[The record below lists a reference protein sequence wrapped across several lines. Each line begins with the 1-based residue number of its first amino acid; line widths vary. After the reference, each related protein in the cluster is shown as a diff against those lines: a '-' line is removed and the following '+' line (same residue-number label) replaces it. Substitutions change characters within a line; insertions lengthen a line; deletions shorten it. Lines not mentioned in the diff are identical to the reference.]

1 MKHFFSLWLFVL
13 LSGITFHSSAD
24 MERLK
29 MATTTSTDNSGL
41 LAVLNPPF
49 EKKYDVKLDVISVG
63 TGKAI
68 RLGKNGDVDLIFV
81 HAPAAEKKFV
91 DEGYGI
97 EREPVMHNDFV
108 IVGPMNDPAGIK
120 TAKNINDAI
129 SRLIDKKHIF
139 VSRGDDSGTHKKEK
153 SLWEMTGEQ
162 PSGGWY
168 LAVGQ
173 GMGVVLRIADDK
185 EAYTLTDRGTYLAYK
200 DKMKLMVLFEN
211 DEALFNPYHVILVNP
226 EKHPHVRND
235 LARKYSEFIRSAEG
249 QGLIRDFKVNGELLF
264 HPDVIN

>member
-1 MKHFFSLWLFVL
+1 MKKFLSFSFLTLL
-13 LSGITFHSSAD
+13 LSLSFQSNAEV
-24 MERLK
+24 ERLK

-49 EKKYDVKLDVISVG
+49 EKKYKVKMDVISVG

-81 HAPAAEKKFV
+81 HAPGAEKKFV

-97 EREPVMHNDFV
+97 EREAVMHNDFV
-108 IVGPMNDPAGIK
+108 IVGPENDPVGLK
-120 TAKNINDAI
+120 GAKNIKEAM
-129 SRLIDKKHIF
+129 SKLTETKHIF

-153 SLWEMTGEQ
+153 SLWAEVGAQ
-162 PSGGWY
+162 PSGNWY

-200 DKMKLMVLFEN
+200 DKMKLRVLFEN
-211 DEALFNPYHVILVNP
+211 DEALFNPYHVIMVNP
-226 EKHPHVRND
+226 VKHPHTKID
-235 LARKYSEFIRSAEG
+235 LARKYADFIRGEEG
-249 QGLIRDFKVNGELLF
+249 QELIRNFKVNGELLF
-264 HPDVIN
+264 HPDVIK